1 MMTLLSG
8 DKGEGYNRPDY
19 NRKQYTTE
27 FIVRTLNTELYR
39 SLTRGQDLKW
49 LIKQNFSWNLILAN
63 SRTDLQ
69 CVGRF

>member
-27 FIVRTLNTELYR
+27 FIVRTLQISHTRLGLKMADQTELFMEFN
-39 SLTRGQDLKW
+39 SGQ
-49 LIKQNFSWNLILAN
+49 F
-63 SRTDLQ
+63 TY
-69 CVGRF
+69 

>member
-1 MMTLLSG
+1 MTLLSG

-39 SLTRGQDLKW
+39 SPHTRLGLKMADQTELFMEFNSGQ
-49 LIKQNFSWNLILAN
+49 F
-63 SRTDLQ
+63 TY
-69 CVGRF
+69 

>member
-8 DKGEGYNRPDY
+8 VKGEGYNRPDY

-39 SLTRGQDLKW
+39 SLTRD
-49 LIKQNFSWNLILAN
+49 
-63 SRTDLQ
+63 
-69 CVGRF
+69 